1 MANEIV
7 NKQERTILVQ
17 VNLDTNT
24 ERVVMRNPYGG
35 GYTPVQDPTQAQAFE
50 DTGKAQKIAD
60 ALNGLYELTGDNYEV
75 RVVREIIDRQYV
87 NPPDTDSETIS

>member
-17 VNLDTNT
+17 VNLDTNM

-35 GYTPVQDPTQAQAFE
+35 GYMPVQDPAQAQAFE
-50 DTGKAQKIAD
+50 DTDKAQKIAD
-60 ALNGLYELTGDNYEV
+60 ALNGLYALKGDNYEV
-75 RVVREIIDRQYV
+75 RMVHEVIDRQYV
-87 NPPDTDSETIS
+87 NPPDVEVIQ

>member
-17 VNLDTNT
+17 VNLDTSI

-35 GYTPVQDPTQAQAFE
+35 GYTPVQDPAQAQAFE
-50 DTGKAQKIAD
+50 DTDKAQKIAD
-60 ALNGLYELTGDNYEV
+60 ALNGLYALTGDNYEV
-75 RVVREIIDRQYV
+75 RVVHEVIDRQYV
-87 NPPDTDSETIS
+87 NPPDAETLQ

>member
-35 GYTPVQDPTQAQAFE
+35 GYTPVQDPAQAQAFE
-50 DTGKAQKIAD
+50 NTDKAQKIAA
-60 ALNGLYELTGDNYEV
+60 ALNGLYTLTGDNYEIRIV
-75 RVVREIIDRQYV
+75 HEVIDRQYV
-87 NPPDTDSETIS
+87 NPPDAETLQ